1 MLSFPS
7 QNVKFFSPTGRVHS
21 KKQTRVTVNQHIF
34 KSGLTFKFFNPF
46 MTEAVII

>member
-7 QNVKFFSPTGRVHS
+7 QNVKFFPRLAGCTR